1 MNIVHISDDIK
12 QEFHIDPDGKTFVTV
27 NAAAQILGITRQGLQ
42 QNCNSNKIS
51 SRFGQYLSKSGIENV
66 NFSEKG
72 ISDVALAII
81 AKYYA
86 YKSNKKS
93 EQAEQFDLAMS
104 AIGIRTWIQSELG
117 YQKQKQPIEP
127 PKQQLED
134 LTEVQLK
141 GLVIFAGCSKSADR
155 ELDKSELLKG
165 IDPIFWNLSVNAC
178 MALLKQ
184 RQLEDLLFLEPLNLL
199 TVELEYK
206 DDPDQFKLLSTKQ
219 LILGDT
225 KRVRDAVNN
234 ETLVKALEVAKLTL
248 PESHIREPI
257 ALSASSKSK
266 GFGKSQKRGG
276 SK

>member
-1 MNIVHISDDIK
+1 LYIFLTTLNKSL
-12 QEFHIDPDGKTFVTV
+12 
-27 NAAAQILGITRQGLQ
+27 NAAAQILGITRQGLH
-42 QNCNSNKIS
+42 QNCNSNQIS
-51 SRFGQYLSKSGIENV
+51 SRFGQYLSQSGIEYV

-72 ISDVALAII
+72 ISDVVLAII

-86 YKSNKKS
+86 YKANKKS
-93 EQAEQFDLAMS
+93 KQAEQFDLAMS
-104 AIGIRTWIQSELG
+104 AIGIRKWIHGQLG
-117 YQKQKQPIEP
+117 YQKQEQIEL

-141 GLVIFAGCSKSADR
+141 GLVIFAGCSKNADR

-184 RQLEDLLFLEPLNLL
+184 RQLQDLLFLEPLNLL

-219 LILGDT
+219 MILRDT

-248 PESHIREPI
+248 PESYIREPI
-257 ALSASSKSK
+257 VLAASSKPK
-266 GFGKSQKRGG
+266 GFGKPK
-276 SK
+276 K